1 MKKTFL
7 INGAP
12 VEVENLKVEA
22 GKVSFTIGKN
32 AYEMN
37 GSVSGEGVL
46 CLNAMNH
53 NQRGY
58 VGGKLPK
65 GGQPVFLRGLE
76 AIVDVPS
83 AGRKKGE
90 GAGASGKAHTAPMPG
105 KILKITVK
113 PGQKVATG
121 DVLAV
126 MEAMK
131 LQLNIEAA
139 YAGVVKAVRFA
150 TGDLVSDGDLL
161 VELTKSA

>member
-7 INGAP
+7 INGEA

-32 AYEMN
+32 QYDIQ

-46 CLNAMNH
+46 SLTAMNY

-58 VGGKLPK
+58 AGGKLSK
-65 GGQPVFLRGLE
+65 GGHPVFLRGLE

-90 GAGASGKAHTAPMPG
+90 GAGATGKAHTAPMPG
-105 KILKITVK
+105 KILKVAVK
-113 PGQKVATG
+113 PGQKVAVG
-121 DVLAV
+121 DVLVV

-139 YAGVVKAVRFA
+139 YAGVVKAVRYA
-150 TGDLVSDGDLL
+150 AGDLVSDGDLL
-161 VELTKSA
+161 VELTK